1 MASIPALRLAHTLT
15 HTLTHALALAATCL
29 SASLVLGAN
38 ASAAAEP
45 ASTVHL
51 SATVPVS
58 DYLSPQARDFLKDFA
73 AHGGFP
79 KLGSSIEEVRRSYDD
94 KVAKPLV
101 AAWLQRYP
109 ATISPEVIGGVQTD
123 VIVPAGK
130 VSKTRILINLHGG
143 AFMLGARYG
152 GQVESIPLAGI
163 GHVRVVTVDYRQGPE
178 HRFPAASED
187 VAAVYK
193 ALLKDYKAAN
203 IGIYGCSAG
212 GLLAAQS
219 VAWFQTHGL
228 PAPGA
233 VGIFCAGAMPIQG
246 VQSDSASVWNSM
258 TLLGASDDGGA
269 TSLTGMPR
277 EYLRLAGNDNP
288 MAWPGISPEVL
299 AKFPPTLLLTGT
311 RDPWMSNALVTH
323 SRLIRAGVNSELYLQ
338 EGLGHAFLNLMPGVP
353 EAEDAWQAAWKFFD
367 KALFW

>member
-1 MASIPALRLAHTLT
+1 MNHSSRPHLLKALLMAAACTAT
-15 HTLTHALALAATCL
+15 LAAQ
-29 SASLVLGAN
+29 GEGN
-38 ASAAAEP
+38 AP
-45 ASTVHL
+45 ATAPDATVRFA
-51 SATVPVS
+51 ATVPVS
-58 DYLSPQARDFLKDFA
+58 DYLSPQAREFLKSFA
-73 AHGGFP
+73 ARGGFP
-79 KLGSSIEEVRRSYDD
+79 ALGNSIEEVRRNYDD

-109 ATISPEVIGGVQTD
+109 ATITPEVIGGVQTD

-152 GQVESIPLAGI
+152 GQVESVPLAGI
-163 GHVRVVTVDYRQGPE
+163 GHVKVVTVDYRQGPE

-246 VQSDSASVWNSM
+246 VQSDSAAVWNSM

-277 EYLRLAGNDNP
+277 EYLRPAGNDNP
-288 MAWPGISPEVL
+288 LAWPGISPEVL

-323 SRLIRAGVNSELYLQ
+323 SRLIGAGVNSELYLQ

-353 EAEDAWQAAWKFFD
+353 EAEDAWKAAWKFFD